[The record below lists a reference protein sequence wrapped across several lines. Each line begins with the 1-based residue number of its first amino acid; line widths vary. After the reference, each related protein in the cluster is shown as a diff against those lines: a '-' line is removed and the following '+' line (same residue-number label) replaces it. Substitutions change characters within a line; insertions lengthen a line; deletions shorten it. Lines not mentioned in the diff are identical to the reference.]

1 MYPALRVMTDMPSI
15 RTVIA
20 VIRICR
26 RLHPEP
32 WYYRRDPI
40 QDGIE
45 FTNLPPVLQYLESEK
60 LVEKV
65 HDPISGEKGVC
76 LSERGLRVA
85 DDPAAMERL
94 AEGVAMDPSE
104 VGPGSFRA
112 GLRRSSTVPWMISAT
127 GAGERGQCSPGAVA
141 CSTSRGRTT
150 RPCRIYRVE
159 LPTRLTSLKSFNTQG
174 SVKRSSTYS
183 MAVGGVCWRRTS
195 FISDFCIWR

>member
-1 MYPALRVMTDMPSI
+1 MPSI

-65 HDPISGEKGVC
+65 DDPISGEKGVC

-94 AEGVAMDPSE
+94 AEGVAMDPQRGRPRLIPCGTAAEQYRPLDDLGDRCRRTWSTFSW
-104 VGPGSFRA
+104 GR
-112 GLRRSSTVPWMISAT
+112 GLLNKPRSYNPTLPD
-127 GAGERGQCSPGAVA
+127 SPGRATDA
-141 CSTSRGRTT
+141 RYLFEIIQHSR
-150 RPCRIYRVE
+150 
-159 LPTRLTSLKSFNTQG
+159 
-174 SVKRSSTYS
+174 
-183 MAVGGVCWRRTS
+183 
-195 FISDFCIWR
+195 